1 MPIINAILFLLI
13 LSSCTTQ
20 PNAPVIDRTP
30 ASTSSAPPSSQNN
43 ADKDWRPDHYIVK
56 KADTLFS
63 IGLEFGY
70 DYKEIA
76 AANGISPPYI
86 IKVGQVL
93 KLASLK
99 PKNISKSNPSKSKDL
114 QSSSSKDDTDE
125 VVVSPIKTESSPTAN
140 NTSTNRSSAPIETS
154 SAQTKSSEQT
164 KTAPIEVLQK
174 SPATNDEDII
184 WVWPTAGKVIKSFAD
199 SGNKGIDIAGIQGQA
214 ILAAASGKVI
224 YSGADLRGYGK
235 LVIIKHN
242 SNYLSVYAHNH
253 QILVKEGQQIQKSQ
267 KIAEMGNT
275 DAEQTKLHFEI
286 RKQGK
291 SVDPSGLLSKN

>member
-1 MPIINAILFLLI
+1 M

-30 ASTSSAPPSSQNN
+30 TSASTPSSTSQSNT
-43 ADKDWRPDHYIVK
+43 DKDWRPDHYVVK
-56 KADTLFS
+56 KSDTLFS

-70 DYKEIA
+70 DYKDIA
-76 AANGISPPYI
+76 TANGIAPPYI
-86 IKVGQVL
+86 IKVGQTL
-93 KLASLK
+93 KLGSLK
-99 PKNISKSNPSKSKDL
+99 PKSPSKVISLKSKDG
-114 QSSSSKDDTDE
+114 QATASKEDSNE
-125 VVVSPIKTESSPTAN
+125 VVISPIKTESSPTAN
-140 NTSTNRSSAPIETS
+140 NTSSNRSSGTEEKTS
-154 SAQTKSSEQT
+154 VQGKPSEPT
-164 KTAPIEVLQK
+164 KTPPTDVSQK
-174 SPATNDEDII
+174 QASPNDDEIA
-184 WVWPTAGKVIKSFAD
+184 WVWPTVGKVIKSFTD

-214 ILAAASGKVI
+214 ILAAANGKVI
-224 YSGADLRGYGK
+224 YAGSDLRGYGK

-253 QILVKEGQQIQKSQ
+253 QILVKEGQQLQKSQ

-291 SVDPSGLLSKN
+291 SVDPIGLLNKS